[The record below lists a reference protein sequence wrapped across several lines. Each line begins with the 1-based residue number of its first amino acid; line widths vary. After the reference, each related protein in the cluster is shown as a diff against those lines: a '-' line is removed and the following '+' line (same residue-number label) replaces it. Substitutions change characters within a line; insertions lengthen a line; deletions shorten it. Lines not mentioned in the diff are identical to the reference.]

1 VLVARRGDVMRLA
14 VQIHGDSMGIE
25 LIELRRT
32 LVDDF
37 EYPISTA
44 NVLQQA
50 GQERIEAPDKSDSE
64 TLIDILE
71 PIGEE
76 TFGSPEEL
84 FEEILGNLDEA
95 YIGRKFY
102 DDRGTNIQEIDYPLP
117 HDELD
122 HSF

>member
-1 VLVARRGDVMRLA
+1 MRLA

-76 TFGSPEEL
+76 TF
-84 FEEILGNLDEA
+84 
-95 YIGRKFY
+95 
-102 DDRGTNIQEIDYPLP
+102 
-117 HDELD
+117 
-122 HSF
+122 